1 MELQSAHRLLERSSV
16 HHVYHEKCSSSLAG
30 LQSMVLKELFKAIT
44 TLPQT
49 RKKTNPHSSL
59 LSDAHHLYFSC
70 RKLRAKFDGCS
81 TCHSCFNL
89 SPKAATSQGL

>member
-1 MELQSAHRLLERSSV
+1 
-16 HHVYHEKCSSSLAG
+16 
-30 LQSMVLKELFKAIT
+30 MVLKELFKAIT

-70 RKLRAKFDGCS
+70 RKLRAKFDGKS
-81 TCHSCFNL
+81 EVGERKHYAGNPDTTAEKEMALNWIIWLTNHAGGNQAF
-89 SPKAATSQGL
+89 